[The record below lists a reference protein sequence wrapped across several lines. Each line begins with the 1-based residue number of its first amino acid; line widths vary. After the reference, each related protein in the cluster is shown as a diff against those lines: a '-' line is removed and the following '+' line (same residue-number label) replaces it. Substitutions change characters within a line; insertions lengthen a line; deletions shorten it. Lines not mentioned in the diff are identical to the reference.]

1 MISCNNID
9 EGINN
14 WKLVNH
20 TSVSSTYT
28 YKASAEEAFSYFERS
43 EPSCYSET
51 GWMLCPYTEKS
62 EMVFYNDGRLKIK
75 LD

>member
-1 MISCNNID
+1 
-9 EGINN
+9 
-14 WKLVNH
+14 
-20 TSVSSTYT
+20 VSSTYT